1 MAFYDALGV
10 NDSAVQLMGDQTL
23 KLIAYELVQAIRNSV
38 TIDWT
43 VKESVRAKI
52 RTVIKRL
59 LRKHKYPPDMQ
70 EKAVQTIVE
79 QAEALCKDW
88 AA

>member
-1 MAFYDALGV
+1 MDQQSTTTRLGTSV
-10 NDSAVQLMGDQTL
+10 L
-23 KLIAYELVQAIRNSV
+23 KGLP
-38 TIDWT
+38 DWT

-59 LRKHKYPPDMQ
+59 LREYHYPPDKQ